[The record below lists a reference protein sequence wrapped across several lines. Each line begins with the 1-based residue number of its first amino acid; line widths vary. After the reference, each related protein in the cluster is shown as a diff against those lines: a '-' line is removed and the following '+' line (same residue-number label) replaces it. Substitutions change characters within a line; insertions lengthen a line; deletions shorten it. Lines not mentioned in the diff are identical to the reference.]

1 MSAPT
6 SATAPIAASAR
17 RWRVPNGYLLAGSLL
32 TGLAIGG
39 SLLGLAWT
47 PYAPN
52 AVDFLART
60 APPSWSH
67 PLGTDN
73 YGRDTL
79 SRVMA
84 GGWRSLS
91 LGFGATTIALAISV
105 PLALASAYWRGALD
119 QALTRV
125 VDALVSIPLLVFSLL
140 LIVGLG
146 VGHTQA
152 ILAIGLGAAPRFFRV
167 IRSSALAVSGREFVL
182 GARARGESAFYI
194 QYGEM
199 LPNLWAPIIVEA
211 SIFVGFA
218 LMGGAALSYLGL
230 GTQPPAADWGV
241 MIRDAQRLIS
251 QSWWPLV
258 APSSATAAAIIG
270 FNLFGEGLGDA
281 LQAGVNREHDA

>member
-1 MSAPT
+1 M
-6 SATAPIAASAR
+6 
-17 RWRVPNGYLLAGSLL
+17 
-32 TGLAIGG
+32 
-39 SLLGLAWT
+39 
-47 PYAPN
+47 
-52 AVDFLART
+52 
-60 APPSWSH
+60 
-67 PLGTDN
+67 
-73 YGRDTL
+73 
-79 SRVMA
+79 
-84 GGWRSLS
+84 
-91 LGFGATTIALAISV
+91 
-105 PLALASAYWRGALD
+105 RGALD

-125 VDALVSIPLLVFSLL
+125 VDALVSIPLFVFSLL

-218 LMGGAALSYLGL
+218 LMGGTALSYLEL

-241 MIRDAQRLIS
+241 IVREAQRFDLAI
-251 QSWWPLV
+251 LV
-258 APSSATAAAIIG
+258 AACRPSLATAAAIIS

-281 LQAGVNREHDA
+281 LPARSKQGA